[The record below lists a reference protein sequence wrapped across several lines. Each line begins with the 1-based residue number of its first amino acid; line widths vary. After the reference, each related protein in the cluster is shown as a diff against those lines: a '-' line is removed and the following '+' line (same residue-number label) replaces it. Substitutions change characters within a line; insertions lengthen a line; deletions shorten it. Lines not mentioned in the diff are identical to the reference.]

1 MDNQSTD
8 YYFLLM
14 EFSEVREQQILYF
27 LVFLVMYFVVVTGN
41 LLITFAIIF
50 NHHLH
55 TPMYFF
61 LLNLAIQDLVAI
73 SVILPKS
80 MANILMNTR
89 YISYRGCICQVFF
102 LVFFLGSDLWVLTVM
117 AYDRYVAICN
127 PLQYEKIMN
136 KQACIYM
143 ILAVWISN
151 LLNGLL
157 HTSAIFETPFC
168 SNIINQF
175 FCEIPKLLKL
185 SCTGLNKNEI
195 KVIVVF
201 SVLAFV
207 CFFFIL
213 YTYVSIFTAVL
224 KIHSLEG
231 RKKAV
236 STCLPHV
243 IVVSIFLLSGFFA
256 HLKPSSTSLDL
267 ISALL
272 YCVIPPCLNP
282 VIYSMRNRDI
292 KIALSKVLNIRKM
305 YKKISNIKCI
315 SG

>member
-1 MDNQSTD
+1 MHNQSTN

-14 EFSEVREQQILYF
+14 EFSEVQEQQLLYF
-27 LVFLVMYFVVVTGN
+27 FVFLVIYFAILTGN
-41 LLITFAIIF
+41 FLIIFAIIF
-50 NHHLH
+50 NHQLH

-61 LLNLAIQDLVAI
+61 LLNLAIQDLLAI

-89 YISYRGCICQVFF
+89 HISYFGCICQVFF
-102 LVFFLGSDLWVLTVM
+102 LVFFLGSDLWLLTVM
-117 AYDRYVAICN
+117 AYDRYIAICN

-143 ILAVWISN
+143 IFAVWISS
-151 LLNGLL
+151 LFNGLL
-157 HTSAIFETPFC
+157 NASFVFGTPFC

-195 KVIVVF
+195 KVLMVM
-201 SVLAFV
+201 SALGSV

-213 YTYVSIFTAVL
+213 YTYVCIFTAVL

-243 IVVSIFLLSGFFA
+243 IVVSIFLFSGFFA
-256 HLKPSSTSLDL
+256 YLKTSSTSLDF
-267 ISALL
+267 ISTLL
-272 YCVIPPCLNP
+272 YCIIPPFLNP
-282 VIYSMRNRDI
+282 IIYSMRNRDI
-292 KIALSKVLNIRKM
+292 KIALAKVLNIRKT
-305 YKKISNIKCI
+305 YKKISNLKCI

>member
-1 MDNQSTD
+1 MDNQSTN

-14 EFSEVREQQILYF
+14 EFSDVREQQILYF
-27 LVFLVMYFVVVTGN
+27 FVFLVMYFAVVTGN

-50 NHHLH
+50 NHYLH

-61 LLNLAIQDLVAI
+61 LLNLAIQDIVAI

-89 YISYRGCICQVFF
+89 YISYLGCVCQVFF
-102 LVFFLGSDLWVLTVM
+102 FVFFLGSDLWVLTVM

-136 KQACIYM
+136 KQACIYT
-143 ILAVWISN
+143 ILAVWISSFLN
-151 LLNGLL
+151 ALLN
-157 HTSAIFETPFC
+157 TSVIFETPFC

-195 KVIVVF
+195 KVLVVIF
-201 SVLAFV
+201 ILAFV

-243 IVVSIFLLSGFFA
+243 IVVSIFVLSGFFA

-267 ISALL
+267 ISTLL

-292 KIALSKVLNIRKM
+292 KIALSKMLNIRKM